1 MAQTKSHS
9 CEQFQTFK
17 ILSRRNSIWF
27 GSNKLQ
33 YQVCKYMTQRRVANT
48 DIKIVPF
55 GYNCWGKII
64 FKKLVFAL
72 QKGI

>member
-33 YQVCKYMTQRRVANT
+33 YHVFKCMTRRRIANI
-48 DIKIVPF
+48 DIKVIPF
-55 GYNCWGKII
+55 GYNCWE
-64 FKKLVFAL
+64 
-72 QKGI
+72 KGFF